1 MNKRV
6 TFNKITRW
14 VVFCLALLPF
24 VLLVFYRVKIHFADS
39 SSSSGEDLETLFVHG
54 VSFMNN
60 ILVSAVDYLPWYQ
73 PLYNI
78 LFDSKFIVADT
89 LSGIIY
95 NYFNYLVL
103 LSFLDFIFYA
113 FTFFL
118 SLIRS
123 IVNKFGGDL

>member
-78 LFDSKFIVADT
+78 LFDSKFIVADS

-103 LSFLDFIFYA
+103 LSFLDLIFYA

>member
-60 ILVSAVDYLPWYQ
+60 ILVSAVDYLPWYL
-73 PLYNI
+73 PLFNI
-78 LFDSKFIVADT
+78 LFDSKFIVADS

-103 LSFLDFIFYA
+103 LSFLDLIFYA

>member
-54 VSFMNN
+54 FSFMNN
-60 ILVSAVDYLPWYQ
+60 ILVSAVDYLPWYR
-73 PLYNI
+73 PLFNI
-78 LFDSKFIVADT
+78 LFDSKFIIADG
-89 LSGIIY
+89 LSSIIY

-103 LSFLDFIFYA
+103 LSFLDLIFYS